1 MTQTLVQSVAQTLT
15 IREYEVMQLIAQG
28 LPNKL
33 CANELGI
40 SQRTVEAHR
49 ARIFKKLAVRN
60 ATELAYKLSQI
71 QND

>member
-1 MTQTLVQSVAQTLT
+1 MAQSHIAALEQTLT
-15 IREYEVMQLIAQG
+15 TREYEVMQLIAQG

-33 CANELGI
+33 CAYQLGI

-60 ATELAYKLSQI
+60 ATELAYKLSQA

>member
-1 MTQTLVQSVAQTLT
+1 MTQTLFQSVAQTLT

-49 ARIFKKLAVRN
+49 ARIFRKLAVRN